1 MMGVWPLCI
10 YIDGGVLLASKHGYS
25 TGLELPELID
35 LVMAFELANSV
46 RIRLRAEMTTW
57 NGVRDIQWTAEAFE
71 QTLEHSAALPLVYVS
86 VRCME
91 QRLVTMEAV
100 LMQLLYA
107 LDFQLALRELPAP
120 DTKS

>member
-1 MMGVWPLCI
+1 MGVWPFCI
-10 YIDGGVLLASKHGYS
+10 CINGGVSLASKRNFS

-35 LVMAFELANSV
+35 LVKGFEVANSV
-46 RIRLRAEMTTW
+46 RIRLRGEMTTF

-71 QTLEHSAALPLVYVS
+71 QTVEHSGALPLVYVS
-86 VRCME
+86 VRCLE

-107 LDFQLALRELPAP
+107 LDFQLALRELPKA
-120 DTKS
+120 DTES